1 MGAFVTLMI
10 VIPLLWY
17 VVAFWGRLLR
27 TGAVRLAGLAAQY
40 QQREP
45 DGGQERPWEFQRPGE
60 P

>member
-1 MGAFVTLMI
+1 MGTIVTLMI

-27 TGAVRLAGLAAQY
+27 VGAVRLAGLAAQY
-40 QQREP
+40 QREP
-45 DGGQERPWEFQRPGE
+45 DGGQQRPWEFQRPGE